1 MIDKFGWD
9 RTIGLGVIDVKS
21 PDVETPEAVASRIR
35 SAIKLVPADR
45 LVVNPDCGLRN
56 ISAPVARAKLAAM
69 VAGAAMVRTE
79 LTGAAHHPNPLEPS
93 PEEPEQ

>member
-1 MIDKFGWD
+1 MIEKFGWD

-21 PDVETPEAVASRIR
+21 AEVETPEAVATRIR
-35 SAIKLVPADR
+35 SALDLVPADR

-69 VAGAAMVRTE
+69 VAGAATVRAE
-79 LTGAAHHPNPLEPS
+79 LTGATHHLNPLNPS
-93 PEEPEQ
+93 HEEPAP